1 MKNIWNT
8 LRELLPLLPSGAR
21 RFFFWY
27 MASTS
32 LLTGL
37 DVVAMALLALVI
49 TPAVSN
55 QPLDLPIVGE
65 LPTTATPAI
74 VLIACGLIILKSA
87 LSVVLHW
94 IATRRFGRYEFAIG
108 QRLFRA
114 YIHSTWEE
122 RSKRSVAEITRI
134 ADIGIANTMMGFV
147 LPLSM
152 LPGYFLTFVLIIG
165 VLVVSQPLTAFIA
178 LGYLAL
184 VALVVSKVVTRR
196 SLEAS
201 EVNLEYGYKV
211 AILMTEMVEALKE
224 LTLRN
229 SLGRV
234 AGVVDRNRMHAVRAR
249 ANISFLSIIPRYSF
263 EAALIGGF
271 LLVGVAAYLTQ
282 GLTAA
287 VAAIALFAATGF
299 RLVPAIAG
307 LQSALLDAIRTIPWA
322 RDVINDMRNA
332 EEHAAEKQ
340 DGTDA
345 ATLAE
350 NPRSLVLSGIDFRY
364 PNSEELVLRGLD
376 LEIPLGTSL
385 GIVGPS
391 GAGKSTLIDLLL
403 GLSAPTAGS
412 ISLDGQPLGDV
423 IRAWRSR
430 VGYVPQR
437 VALFDAS
444 IAQNV
449 ALTWDDDFDRDRVI
463 DALER
468 AQLGTLV
475 ASRAQ
480 GINERIG
487 ERGVSLSG
495 GQQQRLGIARA
506 LYADPLVLVLDEATS
521 SLDTKTEDD
530 VVQAIRALRGQITLI
545 SVAHR
550 ISTIK
555 DYDQIAYVD
564 GGRVIGKGTFRDL
577 ADSLPQFGLQVTLAG
592 LGTEPFVNDDD
603 HKAAGS

>member
-1 MKNIWNT
+1 MKNILNT
-8 LRELLPLLPSGAR
+8 LRELLPLLPDGAR

-27 MASTS
+27 MSATS
-32 LLTGL
+32 ALTAL

-49 TPAVSN
+49 TPAVNSA
-55 QPLDLPIVGE
+55 PIDLPFIGE
-65 LPTTATPAI
+65 LPTTATPAV
-74 VLIACGLIILKSA
+74 VLIACALIILKSA
-87 LSVVLHW
+87 LSVLLHW
-94 IATRRFGRYEFAIG
+94 IATRRFARYEFAIG

-134 ADIGIANTMMGFV
+134 ADAGIANTMMGFV
-147 LPLSM
+147 LPLSL
-152 LPGYFLTFVLIIG
+152 LPGYTLTFFLIIG
-165 VLVVSQPLTAFIA
+165 VLVVSQPLTAFVA

-184 VALVVSKVVTRR
+184 VALVVSKVIMRR

-201 EVNLEYGYKV
+201 TVNRTFGYKV
-211 AILMTEMVEALKE
+211 ANLMSEMVEALKE
-224 LTLRN
+224 LTLRDRL
-229 SLGRV
+229 SQV
-234 AGVVDRNRMHAVRAR
+234 AGVVDVNRQRAVRAR
-249 ANISFLSIIPRYSF
+249 ANLSFLSIIPRYSF

-271 LLVGVAAYLTQ
+271 LLVGIATYFTS
-282 GLTAA
+282 GLNGA

-299 RLVPAIAG
+299 RLIPAIAG
-307 LQSALLDAIRTIPWA
+307 VQSSLLDATKTIPFA
-322 RDVINDMRNA
+322 NDVINDIRNSEA
-332 EEHAAEKQ
+332 HAAEQ
-340 DGTDA
+340 QEGTDSA
-345 ATLAE
+345 
-350 NPRSLVLSGIDFRY
+350 VLPDQPAMLHLSSIEFRY
-364 PNSEELVLRGLD
+364 PGADESVLKGLD
-376 LEIPLGTSL
+376 LEIPLGSSL

-403 GLSAPTAGS
+403 GLSAPSGGA
-412 ISLDGQPLGDV
+412 IMIDGQPLATV
-423 IRAWRSR
+423 IKAWRSR

-449 ALTWDDDFDRDRVI
+449 ALTWDDDFDHDRVI
-463 DALER
+463 DSLER
-468 AQLGTLV
+468 AQLMPLV
-475 ASRAQ
+475 KSRAH
-480 GINERIG
+480 GIHERIG

-506 LYADPLVLVLDEATS
+506 LYSRPLVLVLDEATS

-530 VVQAIRALRGQITLI
+530 VTRAIRELRGEITLI

-564 GGRVIGKGTFRDL
+564 GGRILGKGTFSGL
-577 ADSLPQFGLQVTLAG
+577 AEELPQFGLQVALAG
-592 LGTEPFVNDDD
+592 LGTGPLASDPKPDET
-603 HKAAGS
+603 

>member
-1 MKNIWNT
+1 MKNILNT
-8 LRELLPLLPSGAR
+8 LRELLPLLPDGAR

-27 MASTS
+27 MTATS
-32 LLTGL
+32 ALTAL

-49 TPAVSN
+49 TPAVNSA
-55 QPLDLPIVGE
+55 PIDLPLIGE
-65 LPTTATPAI
+65 LPTSATPAL

-87 LSVVLHW
+87 LSVLLHW

-114 YIHSTWEE
+114 YIHSSWEE
-122 RSKRSVAEITRI
+122 RSKRSVAELTRI
-134 ADIGIANTMMGFV
+134 ADTGIANTMMGFV

-152 LPGYFLTFVLIIG
+152 LPGYLLTFLLIIG
-165 VLVVSQPLTAFIA
+165 VLVVAQPLTALIA
-178 LGYLAL
+178 LAYLGL
-184 VALVVSKVVTRR
+184 VALVVSKVITRR
-196 SLEAS
+196 ALEAS
-201 EVNLEYGYKV
+201 QVNLSYGYKV

-229 SLGRV
+229 GLNRV
-234 AGVVDRNRMHAVRAR
+234 AGVVDRNRVHAVRAR
-249 ANISFLSIIPRYSF
+249 ANTSFLAIVPRYSF

-271 LLVGVAAYLTQ
+271 LLVGIGAYLTA

-287 VAAIALFAATGF
+287 VAAVALFAATGF

-307 LQSALLDAIRTIPWA
+307 LQTSLLQATATIPWA
-322 RDVINDMRNA
+322 RDVTSDMRSAEANA
-332 EEHAAEKQ
+332 TEDT
-340 DGTDA
+340 DGVDVG
-345 ATLAE
+345 TLAE
-350 NPRSLVLSGIDFRY
+350 KPTSLVFSNVSFRY
-364 PNSEELVLRGLD
+364 PGTDVDVLQGLD
-376 LEIPLGTSL
+376 LEVPLGSSL

-391 GAGKSTLIDLLL
+391 GAGKSTLIDLFL
-403 GLSAPTAGS
+403 GLSTPTGGA
-412 ISLDGQPLGDV
+412 ITIDGQPLGDV
-423 IRAWRSR
+423 IRSWRGR

-437 VALFDAS
+437 VALFDATL
-444 IAQNV
+444 AQNV
-449 ALTWDDDFDRDRVI
+449 ALTWDDDFDRDRVM
-463 DALER
+463 DALDR
-468 AQLGTLV
+468 AQLTSLV
-475 ASRAQ
+475 SSRTH
-480 GINERIG
+480 GIDERIG

-530 VVQAIRALRGQITLI
+530 VVTAIKALRGEITLI

-564 GGRVIGKGTFRDL
+564 GGRIIGKDTFRGL
-577 ADSLPQFGLQVTLAG
+577 AESLPQFGLQVKLAG
-592 LGTEPFVNDDD
+592 LGVEPL
-603 HKAAGS
+603 